1 MKKNIIFVWHEI
13 PTYAAYQLDFIIK
26 KSQHNIYVVTNH
38 FINKQIKKILKKNVF
53 SLKIISQRKKINNIV
68 LDKQPHVVFSS
79 GWRYKY
85 IQNFTNYLKRN
96 NTNLKIVSMVDNN
109 FKNNFRQKIGK
120 IYFKFFLSENYD
132 FFWVPGK
139 STKKLLNYYGVS
151 KKLIFENLYNVNQN
165 IFFNKIN
172 LHKRKNN
179 FIFVGQCIKR
189 KNFDI
194 LARSFIEN
202 FKNKNIRLIVITNT
216 SKRKINKKYLK
227 NRNIRFYFNLTSK
240 EISNKLNQNKF
251 FILPSKVDHWPLALL
266 EAIST
271 GNICIVSKNLG
282 NIYELGSKNLTVIK
296 EIGYNSIKR
305 TFNLVNNYSKKKLN
319 RIVSINKKLSKKYY
333 LNNFYITFKNILKNC
348 E

>member
-1 MKKNIIFVWHEI
+1 
-13 PTYAAYQLDFIIK
+13 
-26 KSQHNIYVVTNH
+26 
-38 FINKQIKKILKKNVF
+38 
-53 SLKIISQRKKINNIV
+53 
-68 LDKQPHVVFSS
+68 
-79 GWRYKY
+79 
-85 IQNFTNYLKRN
+85 
-96 NTNLKIVSMVDNN
+96 MVDNN

-139 STKKLLNYYGVS
+139 SSKKLLNYYGVS
-151 KKLIFENLYNVNQN
+151 KKLIFENLYNINQN
-165 IFFNKIN
+165 IFYNKIN

-194 LARSFIEN
+194 LAKSFIEN

-282 NIYELGSKNLTVIK
+282 NINELNSKNLTVIK
-296 EIGYNSIKR
+296 EIGYSSIKR

-319 RIVSINKKLSKKYY
+319 RIVSINKKLSKEYY